1 MKRFYCTLLMTIM
14 LFACKEQSDV
24 TIPPPKS
31 KVLFVVSN
39 ATHYGTSSLETTNN
53 FPEIIFAYHEFE
65 KQDIDV
71 DFMSPKGG
79 QVPIGY
85 IHSSDSLLQHYL
97 FDQELFSKLKS
108 TLAPNAVDVAAYSA
122 TYFVG
127 GGSAMFGVPENNAIQ
142 EIAQRIVE
150 ENKGVLAAICHGTA
164 GIVNIKNKDGQAM
177 VKNRKITGFPNTF
190 EDTTATYYKQFPFAI
205 DKAISDQGAKFEYSS
220 AGWDGFY
227 IKDGNII
234 TGQDP
239 SGAQA
244 VAKEIIKELQQKKD
258 ENAL

>member
-1 MKRFYCTLLMTIM
+1 MKRFYSTFLMTMM
-14 LFACKEQSDV
+14 LFACKDQSKV
-24 TIPPPKS
+24 NVQPPNS

-39 ATHYGTSSLETTNN
+39 ATHYGTTTLETTNN

-65 KQDIDV
+65 KENIAV

-85 IHSSDSLLQHYL
+85 VHSSDSLLQHYL
-97 FDQELFSKLKS
+97 FDQKLFSKLKN
-108 TLAPNAVDVAAYSA
+108 TIAPNNVDVAAYRA

-142 EIAQRIVE
+142 EIAQYIVE
-150 ENKGVLAAICHGTA
+150 ENKGILAAICHGTA
-164 GIVNIKNKDGQAM
+164 GIVNIKNKDGEPM
-177 VKNRKITGFPNTF
+177 VKNRKITGFPDAF

-205 DKAISDQGAKFEYSS
+205 DKAISDQGAKFEYSPK
-220 AGWDGFY
+220 GWDGFY

-244 VAKEIIKELQQKKD
+244 VAKEIIKELQQIRD
-258 ENAL
+258 EHAF